1 MSLSERTA
9 PGRISIL
16 TAIGL
21 VLATAAGCTVQPLH
35 GDITSS
41 TGVGATSAALSSV
54 EVKPVNDRVG
64 QEVRNHLIFLL
75 HGGAG
80 QPASPAY
87 QLSLITSS
95 TSSSS
100 AAVTVRTSTL
110 EPTSAIQSVR
120 GTYTLTEA
128 ATGRVVSRGTRAIQA
143 AYDIPRQEFAAVRAR
158 RDAENRAAR
167 ELAELLRMVVGQELR
182 QATST
187 TVPDLVSTPEDV
199 DALSPDE
206 NADTLFQPGEG

>member
-1 MSLSERTA
+1 MSLSERAA
-9 PGRISIL
+9 PARIAIL
-16 TAIGL
+16 ALLGL
-21 VLATAAGCTVQPLH
+21 AAATAAGCTVQPLH
-35 GDITSS
+35 GEITSA
-41 TGVGATSAALSSV
+41 TGAGTPSAALSSV
-54 EVKPVNDRVG
+54 EVKPVDDRVG

-80 QPASPAY
+80 QPAAPAY
-87 QLSLITSS
+87 QLALTTTS

-128 ATGRVVSRGTRAIQA
+128 ATGRVVSRGSRTIQA
-143 AYDIPRQEFAAVRAR
+143 AYDIPRQEYAAVRAR

-182 QATST
+182 QTTST
-187 TVPDLVSTPEDV
+187 TVPDLVTTPEDV
-199 DALSPDE
+199 DALSAGE
-206 NADTLFQPGEG
+206 NADTLFPPTED